1 MSKLN
6 PYFIG
11 SNRYIGCNYV
21 RLLLPFHELGWDGTH
36 LGMSK
41 ESRKS
46 AKEIS
51 RELLYYNPITF
62 HRPNKVKFHEM
73 ALGLKDAGRKII
85 FDNDD
90 TFHFNKE
97 HPMFYLYDDKEKLF
111 AHIKQTND
119 LLHNFITNADLVT
132 TTTKTLADEYKLYN
146 DNVHILPNCINPDD
160 WNEPLRNEGDKI
172 RLGIIGSV
180 AYAQNYEHIK
190 EQIKELDKTGKFTIV
205 VFGLH
210 GEKDRKKNK
219 LTTNLFQQEYH
230 FWLGL
235 DNVEHIPWCAIQN
248 YPRLL
253 NEARLDMAII
263 PRSENY
269 FNKCKS
275 NIKFLELAM
284 CEVPVIAQSFEHSP
298 YEEITDDI
306 GVLIEDNDKWFNSIM
321 KLAENKPER
330 LRMGSKAH
338 QYALDNYN
346 IKDNAYKWEEVYS
359 TIIN

>member
-1 MSKLN
+1 MSNLN

-36 LGMSK
+36 LSMSK
-41 ESRKS
+41 DSRKS
-46 AKEIS
+46 PKQVSEEIP
-51 RELLYYNPITF
+51 YYNPIAF
-62 HRPNKVKFHEM
+62 HRPNKVKHHKL
-73 ALGLKDAGRKII
+73 ALSFKNAGKKIV

-97 HPMFYLYDDKEKLF
+97 HPMFSLYDDKEKLLTY
-111 AHIKQTND
+111 IKETND

-132 TTTKTLADEYKLYN
+132 TTTETLANEYKLYN

-160 WNEPLRNEGDKI
+160 WDKPLRNEGDKI
-172 RLGIIGSV
+172 RLGVIGST
-180 AYAQNYEHIK
+180 AYAHDYTHIK

-205 VFGLH
+205 VFGLQSK
-210 GEKDRKKNK
+210 KDREINK
-219 LTTNLFQQEYH
+219 LVTNLFQKEYG
-230 FWLGL
+230 FWLEL
-235 DNVEHIPWCAIQN
+235 DNVEHIPWCAIED
-248 YPRLL
+248 YPRIL

-275 NIKFLELAM
+275 NVKFLELAM
-284 CEVPVIAQSFEHSP
+284 CEVPVIAQSFEHGP
-298 YEEITDDI
+298 YEEITDDMGI
-306 GVLIEDNDKWFNSIM
+306 LIKDNDNWFNSVT
-321 KLAENKPER
+321 KLAENRSER
-330 LRMGSKAH
+330 LRLGSNAH

-346 IKDNAYKWEEVYS
+346 IKDNAYKWEEVYKS
-359 TIIN
+359 ILT